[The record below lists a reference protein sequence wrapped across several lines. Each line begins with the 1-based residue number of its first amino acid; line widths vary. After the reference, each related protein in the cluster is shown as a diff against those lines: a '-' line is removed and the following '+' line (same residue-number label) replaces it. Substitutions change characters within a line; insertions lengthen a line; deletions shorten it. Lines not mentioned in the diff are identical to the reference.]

1 MRGKSGAGSLLE
13 LALVVAVAL
22 GIALVVQA
30 FVVKPYRIP
39 SGSMEPTLAVGERVI
54 VNRIGNRFAEPSVG
68 DIVVFH
74 PPHGA
79 DANMNACGNP
89 GEGPFYEG
97 PKSHLPCARP
107 TATRSTQNFIKRV
120 VGVPGDRISV
130 RDGHV
135 VRNGVEQREPFI
147 HACGGGPDCNLG
159 AITVPAGHYFMM
171 GDNRGASDDSRYWGP
186 VPRDWIIGSAFLS
199 YWPPKHA
206 GLL

>member
-1 MRGKSGAGSLLE
+1 VSGKSGAGSLLE

-54 VNRIGNRFAEPSVG
+54 VNRIGNRFADPSVG
-68 DIVVFH
+68 DILVFH

-79 DANMNACGNP
+79 DTNECGKR

-97 PKSHLPCARP
+97 PESRRPCEQP
-107 TATRSTQNFIKRV
+107 TARRSNQNFIKRV
-120 VGVPGDRISV
+120 VGLPGDRISI

-159 AITVPAGHYFMM
+159 TITVPKDHYFMM

-186 VPRDWIIGSAFLS
+186 IPRDWIIGSAFLS
-199 YWPPKHA
+199 YWPPKHV